1 MRMNIFEKIIMFKS
15 KIQLR
20 AILHHC
26 YKSFVCLFTAIL
38 LFVTSVTQSAALTV
52 GEERELGEKLLFQ
65 IRLAFPLL
73 DDPDIFQYINA
84 LGQEVLD
91 VAGVQYFDY
100 HFYIVNSTQFNAF
113 AAPSGLV
120 FFYSGLIEQMEEE
133 DELVSVLAHEI
144 GHVVSRH
151 ISKGMEQGTKVGI
164 VTTILA
170 LAGLALGAGA
180 ISQAIFTGSLA
191 AGQAASLR
199 FSRQHEEEADVLAYG
214 WMKKMGRN
222 PEGEEKM
229 LQTMRRITRY
239 SMGNVPQYLL
249 THPNPESRLDYIQ
262 SLLALDENQLSTF
275 KKTDNFSFL
284 RMKYRILSQVSDS
297 KQFRNFL
304 LSNLAAKSAL
314 PEERIMFQYGLSQ
327 LDRIEN
333 NFDSSRKY
341 LQQVIA
347 HFPERSILQVDLGLV
362 EMEDGNKE
370 EALKLIS
377 SAYDRDRNDM
387 WAAFQLARIC
397 LELGKINVAERY
409 LLEVED
415 FMPLYSKV
423 YFELG
428 RLRAAKGDNG
438 TASYYL
444 GKYYLYE
451 GRLKLARQSL
461 EIALIDPALAQ
472 NLRQDGQM
480 MRETII
486 RLEEKK

>member
-1 MRMNIFEKIIMFKS
+1 MFKI
-15 KIQLR
+15 KFQLR
-20 AILHHC
+20 NMLRYCH
-26 YKSFVCLFTAIL
+26 KLFVCLLTAIL

-52 GEERELGEKLLFQ
+52 GEERELGEQLLFQ

-73 DDPDIFQYINA
+73 DDPDLFQYINA
-84 LGQEVLD
+84 LGQEVLE
-91 VAGVQYFDY
+91 VAGIQYFDY
-100 HFYIVNSTQFNAF
+100 HFYIINSTQFNAF

-120 FFYSGLIEQMEEE
+120 FFYSGLIEQMKEE

-151 ISKGMEQGTKVGI
+151 IAKGMDQGTKVGI
-164 VTTILA
+164 ATTILA

-191 AGQAASLR
+191 AGQAASLH
-199 FSRQHEEEADVLAYG
+199 FSREHEQEADILAYG

-222 PEGEEKM
+222 PEGEKQM

-249 THPNPESRLDYIQ
+249 THPNPEARLDYVQ
-262 SLLALDENQLSTF
+262 SLLALDENQLATF

-284 RMKYRILSQVSDS
+284 RMKYRILSQISDG

-304 LSNLAAKSAL
+304 INKLADQNTSSEDK
-314 PEERIMFQYGLSQ
+314 IMFQYGLSQ
-327 LDRIEN
+327 LDRMEN
-333 NFDSSRKY
+333 NFDSSRKH

-347 HFPERSILQVDLGLV
+347 HFPERSILLVDLGLV

-370 EALKLIS
+370 QALKLIR
-377 SAYDRDRNDM
+377 SAYDRDHNDM

-397 LELGKINVAERY
+397 LELGKIDVAERY
-409 LLEVED
+409 LLEVEE
-415 FMPLYSKV
+415 FMPQYSKV

-428 RLRAAKGDNG
+428 RLRSAKGDSG

-461 EIALIDPALAQ
+461 ELALNDPGLPQ
-472 NLRQDGQM
+472 NLRQDGLM
-480 MRETII
+480 MQETIAK
-486 RLEEKK
+486 LEEKK